1 MRLGAELRIE
11 LCWWWQ
17 APPAGEPVRVGDP
30 LSARLHLAHLAA
42 RWPMIAELRRFLREG
57 SPSSGAPLDDADVL
71 ELVANALATGRARLA
86 VRTADPLSVRDRQP
100 DEEATGSRVVRP
112 AAEAP
117 PEEVCWPCRE
127 RAAASARALREAC
140 AAGLPFVLDG

>member
-1 MRLGAELRIE
+1 
-11 LCWWWQ
+11 
-17 APPAGEPVRVGDP
+17 
-30 LSARLHLAHLAA
+30 
-42 RWPMIAELRRFLREG
+42 MIAELRRFLREG
-57 SPSSGAPLDDADVL
+57 SPSSGAPLDDAEVL